1 MAVVIG
7 VRAFLLRLLSL
18 FAKRP
23 AYFSQYSI
31 DLRHPIFDTLFLVG
45 NRSMKSVRNECAK
58 YSIVG
63 HSCIRNGG
71 NLPAY

>member
-1 MAVVIG
+1 MAVVIR
-7 VRAFLLRLLSL
+7 VRTFLLRLLSL

-45 NRSMKSVRNECAK
+45 NRSMKFVPK

-71 NLPAY
+71 NLPAYW